1 MVWSFEIKHLNGDNI
16 CLMNN
21 KNPTVIKPTQKKVIN
36 NMGMKRD
43 EKVGNLII
51 IFDVEFPEELTQER
65 ISALGVIL

>member
-1 MVWSFEIKHLNGDNI
+1 
-16 CLMNN
+16 MNN
-21 KNPTVIKPTQKKVIN
+21 KNPTVIKPTLKKVIN

-51 IFDVEFPEELTQER
+51 IFDVEFPDELSQTQ